1 MLKIL
6 TFTFNSFGENCSLA
20 WDETGEG
27 VIIDP
32 GFYNDAEAQ
41 ALFGKI
47 AEKQVRPVMVLLTH
61 GHFDHIFGVKECAD
75 KYGIPVYMNQE
86 DNYVLQHNFSQVFGL
101 KEPDT
106 SFSTLPLD
114 WSGSLNGWRK
124 GLWVRSS
131 EIMVLWPW
139 PGKTVTSPGM
149 PMSLSINETINLS

>member
-32 GFYNDAEAQ
+32 GFYNDSEAQ

-106 SFSTLPLD
+106 S
-114 WSGSLNGWRK
+114 
-124 GLWVRSS
+124 
-131 EIMVLWPW
+131 
-139 PGKTVTSPGM
+139 
-149 PMSLSINETINLS
+149 